1 MEELVTQNT
10 TLKQVKKR
18 TMKKHSLIFA
28 LFVFIALAC
37 SPDKKEEEVNTIAE
51 KASIDPSK
59 TYTLKEAASFEG
71 ITVSAVGLGTY
82 KKLDVV
88 LKNSSDS
95 TITLEIP
102 AGSHFLNPI
111 DEEQSLIS
119 SEGSAEITIQ
129 AGDEKRVTV
138 PTFCTNAKQQVPGS
152 QSGWDYE
159 AEYKGG
165 LDEVIFFYGKHA
177 VVIDQWLEKKNPE
190 KFAKKED
197 RMLFFQVVIWS
208 YQGAQYDDIVNMLSQ
223 DVFADDITAAKK
235 WLDEVY
241 QEAVE
246 IAQLIKNKDAE
257 GLEKWA
263 KDKLLANIPS
273 NKQIDDAVGKAKDG
287 LNNLR
292 NRLKN

>member
-1 MEELVTQNT
+1 MN
-10 TLKQVKKR
+10 
-18 TMKKHSLIFA
+18 KHSLIFA
-28 LFVFIALAC
+28 LFIFITLAC
-37 SPDKKEEEVNTIAE
+37 SPSNKGEEGSTTQG
-51 KASIDPSK
+51 KMSIDPEK

-95 TITLEIP
+95 NITLEIP

-119 SEGSAEITIQ
+119 SENSAKITLQ
-129 AGDEKRVTV
+129 PGETKKVTV

-165 LDEVIFFYGKHA
+165 LDEVISFYGKHA

-190 KFAKKED
+190 KFARKED

-208 YQGAQYDDIVNMLSQ
+208 YQGAEYEDIVDMLSQ
-223 DVFADDITAAKK
+223 DVFADDITATKK

-246 IAQLIKNKDAE
+246 IAQLIKNKDSE

-263 KDKLLANIPS
+263 KDKLLALIPS
-273 NKQIDDAVGKAKDG
+273 NKEIDNAVGKAKDG

-292 NRLKN
+292 DRLKN